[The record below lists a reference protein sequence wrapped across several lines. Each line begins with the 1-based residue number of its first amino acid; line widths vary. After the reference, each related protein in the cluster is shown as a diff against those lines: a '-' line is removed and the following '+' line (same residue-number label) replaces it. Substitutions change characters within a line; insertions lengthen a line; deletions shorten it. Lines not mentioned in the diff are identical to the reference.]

1 MKNLSAALGLAL
13 LCTVASSAA
22 HAFPQYASGG
32 FRGSELMT
40 ADEQAAHA
48 KKLQAFQTYGEC
60 TEYMTQHRQEVER
73 RATAKGVTLPAVRG
87 NPCDVMRTFGRV
99 K

>member
-1 MKNLSAALGLAL
+1 MKNLSIVLSWVVVAAA
-13 LCTVASSAA
+13 ASTAA
-22 HAFPQYASGG
+22 YAFPQYATGG

-48 KKLQAFQTYGEC
+48 KKLQDMQSYAEC
-60 TEYMTQHRQEVER
+60 NVYMTQHRQEVDR
-73 RATAKGVTLPAVRG
+73 RAAAKGTTLPTVRG

>member
-1 MKNLSAALGLAL
+1 MKKLIIVAGLMLASA
-13 LCTVASSAA
+13 AA

-48 KKLQAFQTYGEC
+48 KKLLDMQSYGEC
-60 TEYMTQHRQEVER
+60 NTYMTEHRQEVDR
-73 RATAKGVTLPAVRG
+73 RAAAKGVTLPTVRG
-87 NPCDVMRTFGRV
+87 NPCDVMRTLGRV

>member
-1 MKNLSAALGLAL
+1 MKNLSAVLLLAF
-13 LCTVASSAA
+13 ASTAA
-22 HAFPQYASGG
+22 YAFPQYASGG

-40 ADEQAAHA
+40 AEEQAAHA
-48 KKLQAFQTYGEC
+48 KKLQDMSSYAEC
-60 TEYMTQHRQEVER
+60 NVYMTQHRQEVDR
-73 RATAKGVTLPAVRG
+73 RAAAKGVSLPTVRG

>member
-1 MKNLSAALGLAL
+1 MKNLIAVVGLMLASA
-13 LCTVASSAA
+13 TV

-32 FRGSELMT
+32 FRGAELMT
-40 ADEQAAHA
+40 AEEQAAHA
-48 KKLQAFQTYGEC
+48 KKLQEMQTFTEC
-60 TEYMTQHRQEVER
+60 NAYMTQHRQEVDR
-73 RATAKGVTLPAVRG
+73 RAAAKGVTLPAVRG